1 MQTQKDTIKCESIFN
16 DDKTH
21 RLYWKR
27 VWNKDLPLCTVITLN
42 PALADNIVIDT
53 TTSLVVNN
61 VAKLER
67 FGGVICVNLF
77 TLITPK
83 LQMRWSSDL
92 ELNDYENDSY
102 ILKAAKEADTIV
114 LAWGRGAQNNIRISN
129 RANQVIEL
137 LAEHQDKLKVIS
149 DSEKVAIHPLT
160 PSCRQGWTLVDY
172 TPDILEE

>member
-42 PALADNIVIDT
+42 PAIADNIVTDT
-53 TTSLVVNN
+53 TTSLIVTN
-61 VAKLER
+61 VAKLEE

-83 LQMRWSSDL
+83 LQMRWASDL
-92 ELNDYENDSY
+92 DINHLENDIY
-102 ILKAAKEADTIV
+102 IKKAASESSTIV
-114 LAWGRGAQNNIRISN
+114 LAYGRGAELNVRISN
-129 RANQVIEL
+129 RAKQVIDL
-137 LAEHQDKLKVIS
+137 LEEHKEKFRVIS
-149 DSEKVAIHPLT
+149 DGEKAGIHPLT
-160 PSCRQGWTLVDY
+160 PSCRHGWILEPY
-172 TPDILEE
+172 TPELDA